1 MMEPWLTPDNRP
13 GILPRQADLLKGLQQ
28 VQYWIEEALRELP
41 EEAALWW
48 EPAPNIPSIGARM
61 QHILGS
67 CRRLAAYA
75 LEPAP
80 DPEALAA
87 EARGDWTP
95 QGGARDQLCQTLQQQ
110 FAELTRQIEQLSEAA
125 LDAVCFVGRRRVPVR
140 RATILHHLIEHAAH
154 HSGQL
159 ILLVR
164 LYAQRPTERLAM

>member
-1 MMEPWLTPDNRP
+1 
-13 GILPRQADLLKGLQQ
+13 
-28 VQYWIEEALRELP
+28 
-41 EEAALWW
+41 
-48 EPAPNIPSIGARM
+48 M

-75 LEPAP
+75 LEPAT

-95 QGGARDQLCQTLQQQ
+95 QGGARDQLWQTLQQQ

-140 RATILHHLIEHAAH
+140 RAIILHHLIEHAAH

-164 LYAQRPTERLAM
+164 LYAQRPTERLAMQLGWLLFVGYSSRQEENTRICCFCCSRSGRV